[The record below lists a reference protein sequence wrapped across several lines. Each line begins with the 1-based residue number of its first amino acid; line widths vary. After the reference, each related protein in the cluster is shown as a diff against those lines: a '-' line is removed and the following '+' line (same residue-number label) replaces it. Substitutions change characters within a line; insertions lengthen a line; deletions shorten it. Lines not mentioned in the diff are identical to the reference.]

1 MDSRILSSS
10 ARSVGAIAP
19 PRIHPTTSIMIRQ
32 AIGKKMNIDNNTDS
46 NEDVMMS
53 RGKSVPVARTMTQM
67 SHGPVLREGVFSES
81 DVG

>member
-1 MDSRILSSS
+1 
-10 ARSVGAIAP
+10 
-19 PRIHPTTSIMIRQ
+19 
-32 AIGKKMNIDNNTDS
+32 MNIDNNTDS
-46 NEDVMMS
+46 NEDVIMS